1 MQQLQ
6 ISRGKLE
13 VRAQHKALLNGE
25 LFLDY
30 THGKKYDDK
39 NLTYELFAGCNGEA
53 IKIGGQGVLSFIR
66 ALGENEDLPSDPI
79 KGGIYYVTHDI
90 QLGNGNN
97 TVGGNDIP
105 EFREGDLAIYVG
117 EDLHRDSL
125 PLPSNSLF
133 ERANG
138 TFPENAPG
146 WIRVNN
152 GGGSAYEVVFDP
164 ANTNFSPETTNV
176 QAALVELDRHKLA
189 FGGIKFKQNA
199 DTNDRDL
206 LGKPVVNTTNEN
218 FDITAAELLASYGIK
233 AGHYYSVGEL
243 AANTN
248 ITITISETETL
259 KLEEGDFLAVISD
272 RTTNNTPLELAD
284 LKFVKIAGGTHDSA
298 RINYTP
304 AGTRNQ
310 TYKESSDKAWDDID
324 ASVQNVKQAL
334 DVLFESKADLNANGK
349 IPLTQLP
356 DTLIQSMEFAGSFVL
371 GSEEDFRLPTNTD
384 KTPNGHKDETSEG
397 NDLRQGDYFIYSGP
411 SIDLS
416 TVDSS
421 IAEKVRSSEGF
432 LTSGDWLVYEGKD
445 TNGND
450 KWSVIDNTSPIQS
463 IKVIDNYDN
472 KVDDVIN
479 QSSIHELQGEIKFQ
493 GAKREG
499 TADNLSET
507 QLEADDKQTV
517 TVHNTNSA
525 LIADDDKA
533 TAGTFYKERDGN
545 KTLVRTGVSETTDGQ
560 LILDEAK
567 GIELKG
573 EITAEKV
580 VMSKNSNN
588 ENAGAV
594 EIGETLHADLIQ
606 NPAQKDYGNI
616 ELKLPS
622 QSGTLARLEDVGL
635 KNGHDFFIPR
645 YKENEETGD
654 ITLVDSPI
662 ELIDHI
668 GNTGESPNL
677 YGIKFHK
684 ATGEAGLH
692 KDNSVIFRGN
702 NDSED
707 ELVHVMPGTSGYIL
721 NTNSIID
728 CGEWTENGIVYEH
741 EGDFSTY
748 HNATVSTM
756 SETYREWI
764 SVNDKLDLNAAELMD
779 AYITDGN

>member
-13 VRAQHKALLNGE
+13 VRAHHKALLNGE

-30 THGKKYDDK
+30 THGKKYDTE

-66 ALGENEDLPSDPI
+66 ALGENENLPTDPI

-90 QLGNGNN
+90 QLGNGYN
-97 TVGGNDIP
+97 TIGGNDIP

-125 PLPSNSLF
+125 PLPADNLF

-152 GGGSAYEVVFDP
+152 GGGSAYEVIFDP

-199 DTNDRDL
+199 DTNEKDL
-206 LGKPVVNTTNEN
+206 LEKKVVSTDDEN
-218 FDITAAELLASYGIK
+218 FNIDAADLFADYGIK
-233 AGHYYSVGEL
+233 AGYYYSVGEL
-243 AANTN
+243 APNTN
-248 ITITISETETL
+248 ITIAISETETIE
-259 KLEEGDFLAVISD
+259 LEEGDFLAVISD
-272 RTTNNTPLELAD
+272 RTTNDTPLELAD

-304 AGTRNQ
+304 AGTRNE
-310 TYKESSDKAWDDID
+310 TYNESGDRAWDDAD
-324 ASVQNVKQAL
+324 AAVQNVKQAL
-334 DVLFESKADLNANGK
+334 DVLFESKADLNSNGK
-349 IPLTQLP
+349 IPLSQLP

-371 GSEEDFRLPTNTD
+371 SDGDDFRLPTNAD
-384 KTPNGHKDETSEG
+384 KTSIHGDEPTEG

-416 TVDSS
+416 KVDSD
-421 IAEKVRSSEGF
+421 IADKVRSSEGF
-432 LTSGDWLVYEGKD
+432 LTSGDWLVYE
-445 TNGND
+445 GND

-463 IKVIDNYDN
+463 IKVIDNYSD
-472 KVDDVIN
+472 KEDDVIN

-493 GAKREG
+493 GAVREG
-499 TADNLSET
+499 TEDDLSET
-507 QLEADDKQTV
+507 QLEADDKKTV

-525 LIADDDKA
+525 LIADDDA
-533 TAGTFYKERDGN
+533 ASAGTFYKERDGN

-573 EITAEKV
+573 GVTAEKDV
-580 VMSKNSNN
+580 VSKNSNN
-588 ENAGAV
+588 ESAGAV
-594 EIGETLHADLIQ
+594 EAGEPLHADLIQ

-635 KNGHDFFIPR
+635 KNGHDFYIPR

-662 ELIDHI
+662 ELIDHT

-677 YGIKFHK
+677 YGFKFHK

-728 CGEWTENGIVYEH
+728 CGEWTADGIVYEH

-748 HNATVSTM
+748 HNSTVNTM
-756 SETYREWI
+756 SKTYRDWI
-764 SVNDKLDLNAAELMD
+764 SVNDKLDLNAAELID
-779 AYITDGN
+779 APIGQ

>member
-13 VRAQHKALLNGE
+13 VRARHKALLNGE

-66 ALGENEDLPSDPI
+66 ALGENEDLPENPI

-90 QLGNGNN
+90 QLGDGNN
-97 TVGGNDIP
+97 TIGGTDLP

-117 EDLHRDSL
+117 EDLHRDSVNP
-125 PLPSNSLF
+125 PLDSLF
-133 ERANG
+133 KRANG

-199 DTNDRDL
+199 DTNEKDL
-206 LGKPVVNTTNEN
+206 LGKQVVDTGANN
-218 FDITAAELLASYGIK
+218 FDIAAADLLAAYGIK
-233 AGHYYSVGEL
+233 AGYYYSVGEL
-243 AANTN
+243 AANTS
-248 ITITISETETL
+248 ITVTISETETI
-259 KLEEGDFLAVISD
+259 KLEEGDFLAVTSD
-272 RTTNNTPLELAD
+272 RTTNDTPLALAD

-304 AGTRNQ
+304 AGSRNQ
-310 TYKESSDKAWDDID
+310 TYQDSSDKAWDDVD

-371 GSEEDFRLPTNTD
+371 GTEEAFRLPTNTD
-384 KTPNGHKDETSEG
+384 KTPNGHNDETSEG
-397 NDLRQGDYFIYSGP
+397 NNLRQGDYFIYSGP

-416 TVDSS
+416 NVDSDIADS
-421 IAEKVRSSEGF
+421 IRSSEGF

-445 TNGND
+445 TDNKD
-450 KWSVIDNTSPIQS
+450 RWSVIDNTSPIQS
-463 IKVIDNYDN
+463 IKVIDNYAN
-472 KVDDVIN
+472 KEDDVIN
-479 QSSIHELQGEIKFQ
+479 QSTIHELQGEIKFQ
-493 GAKREG
+493 GVVREG
-499 TADNLSET
+499 TEDNLSET

-533 TAGTFYKERDGN
+533 SAGTFYKERDGN

-573 EITAEKV
+573 TITAETSV
-580 VMSKNSNN
+580 VSKDSNH

-594 EIGETLHADLIQ
+594 EAGETLHADLIQ

-635 KNGHDFFIPR
+635 DSGHDFFIPR
-645 YKENEETGD
+645 YMEDEETGG

-662 ELIDHI
+662 ELIDHT

-684 ATGEAGLH
+684 ATGETGLH

-756 SETYREWI
+756 SETYRDWI
-764 SVNDKLDLNAAELMD
+764 SVNDKLDLNAAEIMD